1 MLFNSLSFLLFFPAV
16 TLIYYLIPA
25 KYRWIWLLAASYFFY
40 MCWNASY
47 ALLIAASTVVTY
59 LSGILIARADRNGD
73 AARAARRKKLW
84 VALSFVI
91 NLAIL
96 GFFKYFSFAVDN
108 LNAVLGALKLSLVSP
123 AFDVVLPVG
132 ISFYTFQALSYT
144 VDVYRGSVKPEKNL
158 FRYALFVSF
167 FPQLVA
173 GPIER
178 TGNLLDQLNHPRKF
192 EYNRMVSGLLVMAW
206 GFFQKMVVAD
216 RVAVVVNTVFNDY
229 AQYAGFEIAFAV
241 LLFAVQIYCD
251 FAGYSNIA
259 IGAARVMGVDLME
272 NFQQPY
278 FAGSVKE
285 FWRRWHISLSTW
297 FRDYLY
303 IPLGGS
309 RKGKFRTCLNLMI
322 TFLVSGLW
330 HGANWTFVLWG
341 ALHGALQIV
350 EGLLKKPREAL
361 ENAFHIDR
369 TAFSYRFFNG
379 FLTFLLVDFAWIF
392 FRANSLRDAFGIIRN
407 LFSTFNPYVLT
418 NGRLLELGLD
428 RPDLIVGLL
437 AIAVLLIGD
446 LLQTKFKVSRRLMEQ
461 NLPFRLT
468 AYTLIVVLL
477 LVFGVYGS
485 GYEASQFIYFQF

>member
-16 TLIYYLIPA
+16 TLVYYLIPA

-40 MCWNASY
+40 MCWNAGY

-59 LSGILIARADRNGD
+59 LSGILISRSGRND
-73 AARAARRKKLW
+73 DIARAARRKKLW

-144 VDVYRGSVKPEKNL
+144 VDIYRGSVKPEKNP

-379 FLTFLLVDFAWIF
+379 VLTFLLVDFAWIF

-437 AIAVLLIGD
+437 AIVVLLIGD
-446 LLQTKFKVSRRLMEQ
+446 LLQTKFKVSQRLMEQ

>member
-144 VDVYRGSVKPEKNL
+144 VDVYRGSVKPEKNP

-229 AQYAGFEIAFAV
+229 ARYAGFEIAFAV

-285 FWRRWHISLSTW
+285 FWRRWHVSLSTW

-309 RKGKFRTCLNLMI
+309 RKGRLRTCLNLMI

-446 LLQTKFKVSRRLMEQ
+446 LLQTKFKVSQRLMEQ